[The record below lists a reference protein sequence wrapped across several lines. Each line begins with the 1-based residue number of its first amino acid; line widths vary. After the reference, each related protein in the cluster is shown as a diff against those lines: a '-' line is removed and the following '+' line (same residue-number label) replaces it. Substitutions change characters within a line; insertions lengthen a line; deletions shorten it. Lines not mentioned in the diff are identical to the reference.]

1 MMHSE
6 ETRWKAVEQR
16 DKRSDGTFV
25 YGVLTTGVYC
35 RPSCSSRRPLR
46 ENVRFFNDGV
56 DAQRA
61 GLRACLKCKPDLRR
75 EQGVVERASKYIREH
90 LDDKLDLATMAKAA
104 GVSPFALH
112 RKFKAEMGIS
122 PRQFVQSCRLETLKH
137 GLKKGANVTT
147 AMMDAG
153 YSSTSRLY
161 EQAGPKLGM
170 APRQYAAGAE
180 GITIRY
186 GTLNTSLGQVVVAS
200 TEHGICS
207 VQFLDGNFAESILE
221 KEFPRALLVED
232 SEPTKQVA
240 EVVQSLAT
248 GNATRLS
255 LPLDLRGT
263 LFQQQVWAELRKIPA
278 GATRSYAQVANALG
292 RPTATRAV
300 ARACA
305 TNHVAMIVPCHR
317 VVRGDGNLS
326 GYRWGVERKKALL
339 EAEKSTRTKRARA

>member
-1 MMHSE
+1 MMQIE
-6 ETRWKAVEQR
+6 EIRWKAVEQR

-35 RPSCSSRRPLR
+35 RPSCGSRRPLR
-46 ENVRFFNDGV
+46 ENVRFFTNGQ

-61 GLRACLKCKPDLRR
+61 GLRACRKCKPDLSR
-75 EQGVVERASKYIREH
+75 EQGVVERASKYVREH
-90 LDDKLDLATMAKAA
+90 LDDKLDLATVANAA

-112 RKFKAEMGIS
+112 RKFKADLGIS
-122 PRQFVQSCRLETLKH
+122 PRQFVESCRLETLKL
-137 GLKKGANVTT
+137 GLRKGSNVTT

-161 EQAGPKLGM
+161 EQAQPKLGM

-180 GITIRY
+180 GMTIRY
-186 GTLNTSLGQVVVAS
+186 GTVKTSLGEVVVAS
-200 TEHGICS
+200 TENGICS
-207 VQFLDGNFAESILE
+207 VQFLDGNKAEAVLR
-221 KEFPRALLVED
+221 KEFPRAMMIPE
-232 SEPTKQVA
+232 SEPSKQVA
-240 EVVQSLAT
+240 EVVKSLAS
-248 GNATRLS
+248 GNATRLT

-263 LFQQQVWAELRKIPA
+263 LFQQQVWAELRKIPV
-278 GATRSYAQVANALG
+278 GTTRSYAEVANALG

-317 VVRGDGNLS
+317 VLRGDGNLS

-339 EAEKSTRTKRARA
+339 DAEKSKNP

>member
-1 MMHSE
+1 MMQSE
-6 ETRWKAVEQR
+6 EVQWKAVEQR

-35 RPSCSSRRPLR
+35 RPSCGSRRPLR
-46 ENVRFFNDGV
+46 ENVRFFTSGE

-61 GLRACLKCKPDLRR
+61 GLRACRKCKPDLSR
-75 EQGVVERASKYIREH
+75 EQGIVESASKYVREH

-112 RKFKAEMGIS
+112 RKFKAELGIS
-122 PRQFVQSCRLETLKH
+122 PRQFVESCRLDILKQ

-161 EQAGPKLGM
+161 EQAQPKLGM
-170 APRQYAAGAE
+170 APTQYASGAD
-180 GITIRY
+180 GMTISY
-186 GTLNTSLGQVVVAS
+186 GTVKTLLGEVVVAS
-200 TEHGICS
+200 TKNGICS
-207 VQFLDGNFAESILE
+207 VQFLDGNKAEAALQ
-221 KEFPRALLVED
+221 KEFPKAMLVP
-232 SEPTKQVA
+232 EPEPSKQVA
-240 EVVQSLAT
+240 EVVKTLAS
-248 GNATRLS
+248 GNATRLT

-263 LFQQQVWAELRKIPA
+263 LFQQQVWAELRKIPV
-278 GATRSYAQVANALG
+278 GATRSYAEVANALG

-305 TNHVAMIVPCHR
+305 TNRVAMIVPCHR

-339 EAEKSTRTKRARA
+339 DAEKAGRSTKSRA

>member
-1 MMHSE
+1 MMQSE

-35 RPSCSSRRPLR
+35 RPSCSSRQPLR
-46 ENVRFFNDGV
+46 ENVRFFSNGQ

-61 GLRACLKCKPDLRR
+61 GLRACRKCKPDLSR
-75 EQGVVERASKYIREH
+75 EQGVVERASKYVREH
-90 LDDKLDLATMAKAA
+90 LDDKLDLSTIAKAA

-112 RKFKAEMGIS
+112 RKFKAELGIS
-122 PRQFVQSCRLETLKH
+122 PRQFVESCRLDTLKH

-161 EQAGPKLGM
+161 EQAQPKLGM
-170 APRQYAAGAE
+170 APRQYAAGAA
-180 GITIRY
+180 GMTIHY
-186 GTLNTSLGQVVVAS
+186 GTVKTSLGEVVVAS
-200 TEHGICS
+200 TENGICS
-207 VQFLDGNFAESILE
+207 VQFLDGSSAEAALG
-221 KEFPRALLVED
+221 KEFPKAMLVED
-232 SEPTKQVA
+232 SEPSKEVS
-240 EVVQSLAT
+240 EVVKSLAS

-278 GATRSYAQVANALG
+278 GATRSYAEVANALG

-339 EAEKSTRTKRARA
+339 DAEKSTRTKRARA

>member
-1 MMHSE
+1 MMQSE
-6 ETRWKAVEQR
+6 DTRWKAVEQR
-16 DKRSDGTFV
+16 DKRSDGSFV

-46 ENVRFFNDGV
+46 ENIRFFSNGQ
-56 DAQRA
+56 DAQQA
-61 GLRACLKCKPDLRR
+61 GLRACRKCKPDISR
-75 EQGVVERASKYIREH
+75 EQGVVERVSRYVHEH
-90 LDDKLDLATMAKAA
+90 LDDKLDLKALAKAV
-104 GVSPFALH
+104 GESPFALH
-112 RKFKAEMGIS
+112 RKFKAELGIS
-122 PRQFVQSCRLETLKH
+122 PRQFVQSCRLDTLKH

-161 EQAGPKLGM
+161 EQALPKLGM

-180 GITIRY
+180 GMTISY
-186 GTLNTSLGQVVVAS
+186 AIVNTSLGEVVVAS
-200 TEHGICS
+200 TENGICS
-207 VQFLDGNFAESILE
+207 VQFLDGSSAQKVLAA
-221 KEFPRALLVED
+221 EFPKAMLLED
-232 SEPTKQVA
+232 SEPSKELGEAVK
-240 EVVQSLAT
+240 SLAS
-248 GNATRLS
+248 GNASRLS

-278 GATRSYAQVANALG
+278 GATRSYAEVANALG
-292 RPTATRAV
+292 RPSATRAV

-326 GYRWGVERKKALL
+326 GYRWGVARKKALL
-339 EAEKSTRTKRARA
+339 EAEKSSRPK